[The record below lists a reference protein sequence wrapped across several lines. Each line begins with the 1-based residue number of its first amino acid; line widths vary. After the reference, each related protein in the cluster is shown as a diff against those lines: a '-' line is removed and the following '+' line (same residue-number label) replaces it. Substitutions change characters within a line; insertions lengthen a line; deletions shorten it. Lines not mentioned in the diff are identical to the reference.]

1 MICIACVDDKMGMLF
16 NHRRQSQDRLLR
28 ARVLDLSA
36 HSRLWMNAYTYAQF
50 QGQTAPHLRVDENP
64 LHKAAPGEYCLV
76 ENIDPAA
83 YEAAMEQIVLYR
95 WHRTYPADRYFPIP
109 LAEHGW
115 RLLRSTD
122 FPGFSH
128 ERITEEVYTR

>member
-16 NHRRQSQDRLLR
+16 NRRRQSQDRVLR
-28 ARVLDLSA
+28 ARMLDLCREN
-36 HSRLWMNAYTYAQF
+36 RLWVNAYTYAQF
-50 QGQTAPHLRVDENP
+50 QGQTAPHLCVDENP
-64 LHKAAPGEYCLV
+64 LHRAAGGEFCFV

-95 WHRTYPADRYFPIP
+95 WNRTYPADRFFTIP

-122 FPGFSH
+122 FSGFSH
-128 ERITEEVYTR
+128 ERITEEVYVR